1 MIAVKLRRL
10 LVLGLL
16 AWTLVLFAMG
26 SLAAVVG
33 GGLSDWGKGA
43 GGLDGRA
50 DSYMT
55 FFSLGVGLAAGIAT
69 FRERRSIAV
78 SVAVFATG
86 LLVGVGFLV
95 GGHLLDP
102 CDRGWLAFGD
112 KVGDALLCSRRGDIA
127 TRFHLLLH
135 AAPGVMSAGVAVWI
149 YRRKNR
155 LGGERVATLES
166 AT

>member
-43 GGLDGRA
+43 GGLGGWA
-50 DSYMT
+50 DLSIT
-55 FFSLGVGLAAGIAT
+55 LFSLGVGSAAGIAT
-69 FRERRSIAV
+69 FRERRSIAA

-86 LLVGVGFLV
+86 FLVGVGFLE

-102 CDRGWLAFGD
+102 CVRGWWDFGT
-112 KVGDALLCSRRGDIA
+112 KVGDARLCLDDIA
-127 TRFHLLLH
+127 VRFHLLLH
-135 AAPGVMSAGVAVWI
+135 ATTGVTSASVAVLI
-149 YRRKNR
+149 YRRKTF
-155 LGGERVATLES
+155 LGGGRISTLEG